1 MINFRRNFVIFVK
14 NLLVRYTLEF
24 FIASVQVRSP
34 TKRPPESF
42 CIRISAIIWAITK
55 KLLKYKNK
63 SRTNRGWD
71 IVLEMNKRNK
81 SNY

>member
-81 SNY
+81 SNN

>member
-1 MINFRRNFVIFVK
+1 MISSRRNFVIFVK

>member
-14 NLLVRYTLEF
+14 NLLARYTLEF

>member
-14 NLLVRYTLEF
+14 NLLARYTLQF
-24 FIASVQVRSP
+24 FIASVQVRNP
-34 TKRPPESF
+34 TKRSSESF

-81 SNY
+81 SN

>member
-1 MINFRRNFVIFVK
+1 MISSRRNFVIFVK
-14 NLLVRYTLEF
+14 NLLARYTLQF
-24 FIASVQVRSP
+24 FIVSVQVRGP

-42 CIRISAIIWAITK
+42 CIRISAVIWAITK
-55 KLLKYKNK
+55 RLLKYKNK

-81 SNY
+81 GNY